1 MRKADNIFFNREL
14 SWLRFNTR
22 VLNEATNKKIPLFE
36 RLKFIAIYGTN
47 LDEFYM
53 VRVAGLKRLYL
64 AGITDCGADKLT
76 PREQLIAI
84 RGYIHKEKNKLEAL
98 FEEIRKEAEAEQ
110 LFIKPFSALN
120 ANQKKHLKD
129 FFFNNLYPIIVPI
142 IVDSTHPFPHFN
154 NLSFGMAIKLK
165 DTTNKNKIKFGMV
178 RISRM
183 LPRFIE
189 VSHNNDEGGI
199 YVPIEMV
206 VGEFIGEI
214 FEGCEVL
221 SYTSFRITRNADMEI
236 EEEEADDFLEI
247 MTEGLKSRRKGEIVR
262 LEIGET
268 KDDSLLEFIMGHIK
282 IDKDDVYSYK
292 IPLNLSALWQI
303 VGANQFAHLRL
314 PTFNAKTLPPLNNT
328 IDIFKSIDS
337 GDIAA
342 YHPYESFDPVVN
354 FIQSAANDPDVYSI
368 RMTLYR
374 VGKNSPI
381 VKALAQAAENN
392 KQVSVLVELKARFDE
407 ENNLYWAKAL
417 ETAGAHVIYGIPGLK
432 VHAKIALV
440 VKKIGGEFKK
450 YVHLSTGNYNPA
462 TAKIYTDIS
471 FFTADSGITNDAI
484 KLFHTL
490 STGYSHQAKL
500 DSLFVAPT
508 QIKPKILELIKEE
521 SKKGKEGYIILKAN
535 AVVDTDV
542 IEALYTAS
550 KAGVKIDMIV
560 RGICCLIP
568 RLSGVSENIRVISII
583 GKYLEHA
590 RIYYFKHAQPQIY
603 FASADLMPRNLEKRV
618 EIMTPITHKNIAEK
632 LLEILKAQIADNVQ
646 AHELGADGEYT
657 KLAPKEGENAINS
670 QEKYEKYITSLYG
683 ASINAQDTKADKLVK
698 KMMGES

>member
-1 MRKADNIFFNREL
+1 MKKLFFNREL

-22 VLNEATNKKIPLFE
+22 VLNEASNKKIPLFE

-84 RGYIHKEKNKLEAL
+84 RSYIHKEQERLEAL
-98 FEEIRKEAEAEQ
+98 FEEIRKEAEKEH
-110 LFIKPFSALN
+110 LFIKSFSQLN
-120 ANQKKHLKD
+120 ESQKKHLKE
-129 FFFNNLYPIIVPI
+129 FFFSDLYPIIVPI

-165 DTTNKNKIKFGMV
+165 DTTNKNKTKFGMV

-189 VSHNNDEGGI
+189 VTEGI

-206 VGEFIGEI
+206 VGEFIGDI

-221 SYTSFRITRNADMEI
+221 SYTSFRVTRNADMEI

-268 KDDSLLEFIMGHIK
+268 EDNSLVNFISEHIK
-282 IDKDDVYSYK
+282 IDKDDIYSYK

-303 VGANQFAHLRL
+303 VGANRFAHLRL
-314 PTFNAKTLPPLNNT
+314 PNFNAKTLPPLNNT

-337 GDIAA
+337 GDIAM
-342 YHPYESFDPVVN
+342 YHPYQSFDPVVN

-490 STGYSHQAKL
+490 STGYSHQARL

-508 QIKPKILELIKEE
+508 QIKPKILELIKDEA
-521 SKKGKEGYIILKAN
+521 KKGKDGYIILKAN
-535 AVVDTDV
+535 AVVDVDV
-542 IEALYTAS
+542 IEALYAAS

-568 RLSGVSENIRVISII
+568 RLQGVSDNIRVVSII

-590 RIYYFKHAQPQIY
+590 RIYYFKHANPQIY

-618 EIMTPITHKNIAEK
+618 EIMTPVKNKNIAEK
-632 LLEILKAQIADNVQ
+632 LLEILKAQIADNCQ
-646 AHELGADGEYT
+646 AHELGADGEYI
-657 KLAPKEGENAINS
+657 KLSPKDGENALNS
-670 QEKYEKYITSLYG
+670 QDEYEKYINLLYNSS
-683 ASINAQDTKADKLVK
+683 ASTQDSKAKKLVK

>member
-1 MRKADNIFFNREL
+1 MAKNDRLFFNREL

-53 VRVAGLKRLYL
+53 VRVAGLKRLYQ

-84 RGYIHKEKNKLEAL
+84 RSYIHKEKETLESL
-98 FEEIRKEAEAEQ
+98 FEEIRTEAQKEH
-110 LFIKPFSALN
+110 LVIKTFDELN
-120 ANQKKHLKD
+120 QNQKKYLKD

-165 DTTNKNKIKFGMV
+165 DTANKNKIKFGMV

-189 VSHNNDEGGI
+189 VNEGI
-199 YVPIEMV
+199 YIPIENV
-206 VGEFIGEI
+206 VGEFIGDI

-236 EEEEADDFLEI
+236 EEEEADDFIEI
-247 MTEGLKSRRKGEIVR
+247 MAEGIKSRRKGEIVR
-262 LEIGET
+262 LEIGEA
-268 KDDSLLEFIMGHIK
+268 DDETLINFITGHIK
-282 IDKDDVYSYK
+282 IDKDDIYSYK

-303 VGANQFAHLRL
+303 IGAKQFAHLRL
-314 PTFNAKTLPPLNNT
+314 PNFNARILPPLNNT

-342 YHPYESFDPVVN
+342 YHPYESFDPVVS

-392 KQVSVLVELKARFDE
+392 KQVTALVELKARFDE

-417 ETAGAHVIYGIPGLK
+417 EAAGAHVIYGIPGLK

-440 VKKIGGEFKK
+440 VKKVGNNFKK

-471 FFTADSGITNDAI
+471 FFTADETIANDAI

-490 STGYSHQAKL
+490 STGYSNKARL
-500 DSLFVAPT
+500 ESLFVAPT

-521 SKKGKEGYIILKAN
+521 SKKGKEGHIILKAN

-542 IEALYTAS
+542 ITALYEAS

-568 RLSGVSENIRVISII
+568 QLSGVSENIRVVSIV

-590 RIYYFKHAQPQIY
+590 RIYYFKHTNPQIY

-618 EIMTPITHKNIAEK
+618 EIMTPITNKTIAEK
-632 LLEILKAQIADNVQ
+632 LLEILKLQIADNTQ
-646 AHELGADGEYT
+646 AHELQSDGEYK
-657 KLAPKEGENAINS
+657 KLLPKDNERSINS
-670 QEKYEKYITSLYG
+670 QDEYEKYINSLYN
-683 ASINAQDTKADKLVK
+683 ASINAQDTKAKKLVT
-698 KMMGES
+698 KMMSES

>member
-1 MRKADNIFFNREL
+1 MAKNDRLFFNREL

-53 VRVAGLKRLYL
+53 VRVAGLKRLYQ

-84 RGYIHKEKNKLEAL
+84 RSYIHKEKERLESL
-98 FEEIRKEAEAEQ
+98 FEEIRTEAQKEH
-110 LFIKPFSALN
+110 LVIKTFDELN
-120 ANQKKHLKD
+120 QNQKKYLKD

-165 DTTNKNKIKFGMV
+165 DTANKNKIKFGMV

-189 VSHNNDEGGI
+189 VNEGI
-199 YVPIEMV
+199 YIPIENV
-206 VGEFIGEI
+206 VGEFIGDI

-236 EEEEADDFLEI
+236 EEEEADDFIEI
-247 MTEGLKSRRKGEIVR
+247 MAEGIKSRRKGEIVR
-262 LEIGET
+262 LEIGEA
-268 KDDSLLEFIMGHIK
+268 DDENLISFITGHIK
-282 IDKDDVYSYK
+282 IDKDDIYSYK

-303 VGANQFAHLRL
+303 IGAKQFAHLRL
-314 PTFNAKTLPPLNNT
+314 PSFNARILPPLNNT

-342 YHPYESFDPVVN
+342 YHPYESFDPVVS

-392 KQVSVLVELKARFDE
+392 KQVTALVELKARFDE

-417 ETAGAHVIYGIPGLK
+417 EAAGAHVIYGIPGLK

-440 VKKIGGEFKK
+440 VKKVGNNFKK

-471 FFTADSGITNDAI
+471 FFTADETIANDAI

-490 STGYSHQAKL
+490 STGYSNKARL
-500 DSLFVAPT
+500 ESLFVAPT

-521 SKKGKEGYIILKAN
+521 SKKGKEGHIILKAN

-542 IEALYTAS
+542 ITALYEAS

-568 RLSGVSENIRVISII
+568 QLSGVSENIRVVSIV

-590 RIYYFKHAQPQIY
+590 RIYYFKHTNPQIY

-618 EIMTPITHKNIAEK
+618 EIMTPITNKTIAEK
-632 LLEILKAQIADNVQ
+632 LLEILKLQIADNTQ
-646 AHELGADGEYT
+646 AHELQSNGEYK
-657 KLAPKEGENAINS
+657 KLLPKDNERGINS
-670 QEKYEKYITSLYG
+670 QDEYEKYINSLYN
-683 ASINAQDTKADKLVK
+683 ASINAQDTKAKKLVT
-698 KMMGES
+698 KMMSES

>member
-1 MRKADNIFFNREL
+1 MAKNDRLFFNREL

-53 VRVAGLKRLYL
+53 VRVAGLKRLYQ

-76 PREQLIAI
+76 PREQLTAI
-84 RGYIHKEKNKLEAL
+84 RSYIHKEKETLESL
-98 FEEIRKEAEAEQ
+98 FEEIRTEAQKEH
-110 LFIKPFSALN
+110 LVIKTFDELN
-120 ANQKKHLKD
+120 QNQKKYLKD

-165 DTTNKNKIKFGMV
+165 DTANKNKIKFGMV

-189 VSHNNDEGGI
+189 VNEGI
-199 YVPIEMV
+199 YIPIENV
-206 VGEFIGEI
+206 VGEFIGDI

-236 EEEEADDFLEI
+236 EEEEADDFIEI
-247 MTEGLKSRRKGEIVR
+247 MAEGIKSRRKGEIVR
-262 LEIGET
+262 LEIGEA
-268 KDDSLLEFIMGHIK
+268 DDETLINFITGHIK
-282 IDKDDVYSYK
+282 IDKDDIYSYK

-303 VGANQFAHLRL
+303 IGAKQFAHLRL
-314 PTFNAKTLPPLNNT
+314 PNFNARILPPLNNT

-342 YHPYESFDPVVN
+342 YHPYESFDPVVS

-392 KQVSVLVELKARFDE
+392 KQVTALVELKARFDE

-417 ETAGAHVIYGIPGLK
+417 EAAGAHVIYGIPGLK

-440 VKKIGGEFKK
+440 VKKVGNNFKK

-471 FFTADSGITNDAI
+471 FFTADETIANDAI

-490 STGYSHQAKL
+490 STGYSNKARL
-500 DSLFVAPT
+500 ESLFVAPT

-521 SKKGKEGYIILKAN
+521 SKKGKEGHIILKAN

-542 IEALYTAS
+542 ITALYEAS

-568 RLSGVSENIRVISII
+568 QLSGVSENIRVVSIV

-590 RIYYFKHAQPQIY
+590 RIYYFKHTNPQIY

-618 EIMTPITHKNIAEK
+618 EIMTPITNKTIAEK
-632 LLEILKAQIADNVQ
+632 LLEILKLQIADNTQ
-646 AHELGADGEYT
+646 AHELQSDGEYK
-657 KLAPKEGENAINS
+657 KLLPKDNERSINS
-670 QEKYEKYITSLYG
+670 QDEYEKYINSLYN
-683 ASINAQDTKADKLVK
+683 ASINAQDTKAKKLVT
-698 KMMGES
+698 KMMSES

>member
-1 MRKADNIFFNREL
+1 MKQDKVEKLFFNREL

-22 VLNEATNKKIPLFE
+22 VLNEASNEKIPLLE

-76 PREQLIAI
+76 PREQLAEI
-84 RGYIHKEKNKLEAL
+84 RKYIHKEKKFLEQL
-98 FEEIRKEAEAEQ
+98 FEEILNKAQKEY
-110 LFIKPFSALN
+110 LFIKKFNDLN
-120 ANQKKHLKD
+120 NEQKKYLRE
-129 FFFNNLYPIIVPI
+129 FFLNNLYPIIVPI
-142 IVDSTHPFPHFN
+142 MVDSTHPFPHLN

-165 DTTNKNKIKFGMV
+165 DTLNKNKIKFGMV

-189 VSHNNDEGGI
+189 VNEEI
-199 YVPIEMV
+199 YIPIEMV
-206 VGEFIGEI
+206 VGEFIDYV

-221 SYTSFRITRNADMEI
+221 SYTSFRVTRNADMEI
-236 EEEEADDFLEI
+236 EEEEADDFIEI
-247 MTEGLKSRRKGEIVR
+247 MAEGLKARKKGEVVR
-262 LEIGET
+262 LEVGNTNDE
-268 KDDSLLEFIMGHIK
+268 SLIEFITGHIK
-282 IDKDDVYSYK
+282 IDEEDIYRYS

-303 VGANQFAHLRL
+303 IGSNRFAHLRL
-314 PTFNAKTLPPLNNT
+314 PSFNSRILPPLSSV

-337 GDIAA
+337 SDIALF
-342 YHPYESFDPVVN
+342 HPYESFDPVVN

-381 VKALAQAAENN
+381 VKALTYAAENN
-392 KQVSVLVELKARFDE
+392 KQVTVLVELKARFDE

-440 VKKIGGEFKK
+440 IKKIGNSFRK
-450 YVHLSTGNYNPA
+450 YVHLSTGNYNPV

-471 FFTADSGITNDAI
+471 YFTSNENIANDAI
-484 KLFHTL
+484 RLFHTL
-490 STGYSHQAKL
+490 STGYANKAKL

-508 QIKPKILELIKEE
+508 QIKPKLLELIKEE
-521 SKKGKEGYIILKAN
+521 SKKGSDGYIILKAN
-535 AVVDTDV
+535 AVVDVDI
-542 IEALYTAS
+542 IEALYDAS

-568 RLSGVSENIRVISII
+568 KLSNISENIRVISIV

-590 RIYYFKHAQPQIY
+590 RIYYFKNSNPQIY

-618 EIMTPITHKNIAEK
+618 EIMTPVTNKNIADK
-632 LLEILKAQIADNVQ
+632 LFGILKLQIEDNTQ
-646 AHELGADGEYT
+646 SHELQSNGEYI
-657 KLAPKEGENAINS
+657 KLTPKDTNAINS
-670 QEKYEKYITSLYG
+670 QEEYEKYVNLMYSALLKT
-683 ASINAQDTKADKLVK
+683 QDSKDKKLVK
-698 KMMGES
+698 RMMGEN

>member
-1 MRKADNIFFNREL
+1 MAKNDRLFFNREL

-53 VRVAGLKRLYL
+53 VRVAGLKRLYQ

-76 PREQLIAI
+76 PREQLTAI
-84 RGYIHKEKNKLEAL
+84 RSYIHKEKEKLESL
-98 FEEIRKEAEAEQ
+98 FEEIRLEAEKKH
-110 LFIKPFSALN
+110 LIIKTFDELN
-120 ANQKKHLKD
+120 QSQKKYLKD
-129 FFFNNLYPIIVPI
+129 FFLNNLYPIIVPI

-165 DTTNKNKIKFGMV
+165 DTTNNKIKFGMV

-189 VSHNNDEGGI
+189 LNEGI
-199 YVPIEMV
+199 YIPIENV
-206 VGEFIGEI
+206 VGEFIGDI

-236 EEEEADDFLEI
+236 EEEEADDFIEI
-247 MTEGLKSRRKGEIVR
+247 MAEGLKSRRKGEIVR
-262 LEIGET
+262 LEIGEASDET
-268 KDDSLLEFIMGHIK
+268 LINFITGHIK
-282 IDKDDVYSYK
+282 IDKDDIYSYK

-303 VGANQFAHLRL
+303 IGAKQFAHLRL
-314 PTFNAKTLPPLNNT
+314 PNFNARILPPLNNT

-337 GDIAA
+337 GDIVA

-392 KQVSVLVELKARFDE
+392 KQVTALVELKARFDE

-440 VKKIGGEFKK
+440 VKKVGQDFKK

-471 FFTADSGITNDAI
+471 FFTANELIANDAI

-490 STGYSHQAKL
+490 STGYSNKAKL
-500 DSLFVAPT
+500 DALFVAPT
-508 QIKPKILELIKEE
+508 QIKPRILELIKEE
-521 SKKGKEGYIILKAN
+521 SKKGKDGYIILKAN

-542 IEALYTAS
+542 ITALYDAS
-550 KAGVKIDMIV
+550 KVGVKIDMIV

-568 RLSGVSENIRVISII
+568 QLSGVSENIRVISIV

-590 RIYYFKHAQPQIY
+590 RIYYFKHTHPQIY

-618 EIMTPITHKNIAEK
+618 EIMTPITNKAIAEK
-632 LLEILKAQIADNVQ
+632 LLEILRLQIADNTQ
-646 AHELGADGEYT
+646 AHELQSNGEYK
-657 KLAPKEGENAINS
+657 KLLPKDGENAISS
-670 QEKYEKYITSLYG
+670 QDEYEKYINSLYN
-683 ASINAQDTKADKLVK
+683 ASINAQDTKAKKLVK
-698 KMMGES
+698 KMMSES